1 MKWYER
7 QKQTYAQKNQQ
18 KTPIQPQQ
26 NTAQAQNPQFQ
37 QPQESFEPQNT
48 YAKDA
53 FDDMLKED
61 NYQNVQP
68 DTNYDNM
75 EAMSQSYEQ
84 GQDYEQALDE
94 QSEPLYDNETSYD
107 HAPTYHEPNY
117 NQQNYKRSTFPSQH
131 SNNDSGQATT
141 ISKSTVINGNI
152 ETDGDLLIHGHVKG
166 DILCNAN
173 LSIYGIVEGTI
184 SCSNAYLDNAIVVG
198 DIGCGGNMQ
207 ITESSTIDGNVEAY
221 ELLNGGRIKGNAMV
235 SESVRFLSTSA
246 IVGDVN
252 ANDIEVERGAVI
264 QGNIVIRQ
272 EVYFNE
278 N

>member
-107 HAPTYHEPNY
+107 HASTYHEPNY
-117 NQQNYKRSTFPSQH
+117 NQQSYKRSTFPSQH

>member
-117 NQQNYKRSTFPSQH
+117 NQQSYKRSTFPSQH